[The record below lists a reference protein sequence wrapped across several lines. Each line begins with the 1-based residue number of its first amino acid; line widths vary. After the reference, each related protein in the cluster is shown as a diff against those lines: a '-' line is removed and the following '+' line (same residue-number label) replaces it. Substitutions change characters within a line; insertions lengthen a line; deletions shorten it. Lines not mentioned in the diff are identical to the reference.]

1 MAEYPLQR
9 RARLEGYGT
18 AIGFGQSTIDIL
30 KQLQSERQQT
40 NLLKMQIEES
50 KLDRQEKMVERMKN
64 LEFQERQ
71 LKLTEDINRARIK
84 EMEATAKKPIVEE
97 TQGYGYERDP
107 VTGEWKRV
115 FGVGPQY
122 KPTAP
127 TAREQEIQKNKNLLI
142 AGINRGKIAMNLRG
156 EFKELDLTNQSEIA
170 DAMSFLGLTPADVP
184 EVTQLIRAKNI
195 PLGEI
200 TETKKKHWWSA
211 AEDVVEKPTGKYEP
225 SPYGVTP
232 LTQTEV
238 EYKND
243 IADGKEV
250 IRKNPGMRSQV
261 FQRLVDKYPAKNSRI
276 IRQNLGL

>member
-1 MAEYPLQR
+1 MEYPIQR

-30 KQLQSERQQT
+30 KQLHSERQQT

-50 KLDRQEKMVERMKN
+50 KLDRQERMMERMKN

-71 LKLTEDINRARIK
+71 LKLTEDINKVRIK
-84 EMEATAKKPIVEE
+84 EMEKRLGEPERKTVSPGDVEINPI
-97 TQGYGYERDP
+97 
-107 VTGEWKRV
+107 TGQEIYKAPYT
-115 FGVGPQY
+115 PQR
-122 KPTAP
+122 PTEL

-142 AGINRGKIAMNLRG
+142 AGINRGSIVMNLRG

>member
-1 MAEYPLQR
+1 MEYPIQR

-71 LKLTEDINRARIK
+71 LKLTEDINKVRIK
-84 EMEATAKKPIVEE
+84 EMEKRLGEPERKTVSPGDVEINPI
-97 TQGYGYERDP
+97 
-107 VTGEWKRV
+107 TGQEIYKAPYT
-115 FGVGPQY
+115 PQR
-122 KPTAP
+122 PTAP

-170 DAMSFLGLTPADVP
+170 GAMSFLGLTPADVP